1 MITEESPKESKLKQL
16 LQTHVFAKMV
26 EMVFVFFSAFV
37 IIYLF
42 LPLVE
47 GDLVLTQLVVWIANI
62 VMLLIVWAGL
72 KIRGQRW
79 SHFGLTGNAFHR
91 DQIIKTVLLSL
102 LVFVL
107 AMAGFLIGSM
117 IMANITGIPQQ
128 ANMSGYSFLQDN
140 FFMLLLVL
148 VGVWIVSSFGEEVIY
163 RAFLITRIEELG
175 LSVKSGKI
183 VVVLISAII
192 FGLAHYSWGLVGIV
206 QTFCMGLVLSICYLK
221 LNRRLWIL
229 ILAHAYM
236 DTILMVQMYLAGG

>member
-1 MITEESPKESKLKQL
+1 MITEETPKESKLKKL
-16 LQTHVFAKMV
+16 LQTDVFAKMV

-42 LPLVE
+42 LPWAE
-47 GDLVLTQLVVWIANI
+47 GNLVLTQLVVWIANI

-91 DQIIKTVLLSL
+91 DQIIKTILLSL
-102 LVFVL
+102 FVFVL

-175 LSVKSGKI
+175 MSTKI
-183 VVVLISAII
+183 GTIVAVFISAII

-206 QTFCMGLVLSICYLK
+206 QTFCMGLVLGICYLK